1 MRVWM
6 IAAAMTGAALISLK
20 PAVAADN
27 QAGVPLAPADA
38 AGPWTLET
46 GGHAICT
53 LTLGSQKAG
62 AAGYVVKAPP
72 ACGGALPANTAAWA
86 PEGDGMKFVSAD
98 GQRLIGFGRWSNS
111 LFVAHRASGEDVQ
124 LKRGGPGV

>member
-6 IAAAMTGAALISLK
+6 IAAAMAGAALVSAH
-20 PAVAADN
+20 PATAADN

-38 AGPWTLET
+38 AGPWTLES

-53 LTLGSQKAG
+53 LTLGAQKAG
-62 AAGYVVKAPP
+62 SAGYAVKAPA
-72 ACGGALPANTAAWA
+72 ACGGALPANTVAWA

-98 GQRLIGFGRWSNS
+98 GQRVMGFGRWSNS